1 MRAAGISK
9 IEGNKEKTISNKIHN
24 ANIKT
29 EKYPRGQKEKGEN
42 QNRAIFY
49 SEKGA
54 GIKHNVKQGNNFRVD
69 SGDIFFA
76 GSDQN
81 IIVESVQLS
90 KGKLITITIPT
101 PNSKGANG
109 DLAGDLHVELWS

>member
-42 QNRAIFY
+42 
-49 SEKGA
+49 
-54 GIKHNVKQGNNFRVD
+54 
-69 SGDIFFA
+69 
-76 GSDQN
+76 
-81 IIVESVQLS
+81 
-90 KGKLITITIPT
+90 
-101 PNSKGANG
+101 
-109 DLAGDLHVELWS
+109 